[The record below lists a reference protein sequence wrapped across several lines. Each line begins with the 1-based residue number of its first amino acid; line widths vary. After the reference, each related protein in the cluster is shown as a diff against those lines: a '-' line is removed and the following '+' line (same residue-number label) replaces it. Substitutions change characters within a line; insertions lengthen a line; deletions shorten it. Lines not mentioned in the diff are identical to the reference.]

1 MDGTQ
6 EYLVRKI
13 KKYEE
18 LNSQEKVNIVYNV
31 IFTAAFTGLTIL
43 GIQNMPPLDDVEQS
57 FGALFATLVSGGFS
71 VAGIILIIKGLAK
84 QLKIYDAID
93 EAKLELHL
101 TKMEQDYYAKEET
114 KRRYR

>member
-1 MDGTQ
+1 MDETQ

-18 LNSQEKVNIVYNV
+18 LNSEVKVNIVYKV
-31 IFTAAFTGLTIL
+31 IFTAVFTGLTIL
-43 GIQNMPPLDDVEQS
+43 GIQNMPPFEDVERS
-57 FGALFATLVSGGFS
+57 FGALFATLASAGFS
-71 VAGIILIIKGLAK
+71 VSGLILIIKGIAK

-93 EAKLELHL
+93 EAKLELDL
-101 TKMEQDYYAKEET
+101 TKMEQDYYAEEET